1 MCVAP
6 GAALLNS
13 GPALT
18 IHRCRFEHPG
28 RVVPGAE
35 IRSVSPERKS
45 SLPEGFVGEL
55 WLASPGLALGYYNNH
70 EATSAAFGFEL
81 EGSDRRWYRTGDL
94 GFLLGGE
101 VFICGRIKDVM
112 IFCGKNH
119 YPQDVELTAEQADNC
134 LRPGCIAAFSTLSGD
149 AAEGELLVV
158 VAEVRDKALGTEAC
172 ADVVSAVQKAVR
184 MHHGLSC
191 HEVCS
196 RAPLPYRWSH

>member
-1 MCVAP
+1 M
-6 GAALLNS
+6 
-13 GPALT
+13 
-18 IHRCRFEHPG
+18 
-28 RVVPGAE
+28 PGAE
-35 IRSVSPERKS
+35 IRPVSPETKS
-45 SLPEGFVGEL
+45 SLSEGFVGEL

-94 GFLLGGE
+94 GFLHNGE

-119 YPQDVELTAEQADNC
+119 YPQDVELTAEQADSR
-134 LRPGCIAAFSTLSGD
+134 LRPGCIAAFSTLSSD

-158 VAEVRDKALGTEAC
+158 VAEVRDKTLGAEAC
-172 ADVVSAVQKAVR
+172 ADVASAVQKAVR

-196 RAPLPYRWSH
+196 KAPLPYQ